1 MAIAAAH
8 AEDPWSFASHGLR
21 PDNLQGAVG
30 DITVRPDGD
39 GAFQRVANAT
49 GSPVIAEPI
58 SLGALWSS
66 LPDLANV
73 GTFSGGDWPAPLDL
87 NSWEWMAGN
96 PQATLY
102 LRREDM
108 PADQAA
114 WRTVFHEMMTTYPAA
129 DGWAIPAE
137 ADAIKVEDTPWSS
150 RLGSRCPT

>member
-66 LPDLANV
+66 LPDLANA
-73 GTFSGGDWPAPLDL
+73 GTFSGGDWPTPLDL